1 MRDFNT
7 LDDFDIS
14 EKTVLLRVDI
24 NLPLNKET
32 LEIEDDNRAR
42 MILPTLLELLD
53 KDAKVVIL
61 AHQGRPG
68 GWDFT
73 SLESHAKVL
82 SELLGKEVRY
92 VDDILGEE
100 AESAIKNLEPG
111 QAILLKNV
119 RELECEMKKATM
131 ETHSESDLVTRLA
144 PMFDLYVNDAFAA
157 SHRSQCS
164 LVGFQAK
171 LPSAAGRLMERE
183 LTALAS
189 VFENPEK
196 PSICV
201 LGGAKYSDAIEVI
214 DRLIGKDKASWV
226 IVTGA
231 CANFMLKARGVN
243 LGPKSEEFL
252 AEEMTPDLL
261 EEARSLL
268 RARGD
273 RMILP
278 HDVAVDDNGKRV
290 DMMVGDLPSEFPIL
304 DIGDRSIV
312 KFCKVLKAAR
322 TIFIS
327 GPAGMIEKEGFDKGT
342 IEIMKAAVG
351 SRAFT
356 MVGGGHTV
364 GMANKIG
371 LASKF
376 SYVSTGGGALETYLR
391 GKPLPVVEAL
401 RSAKR

>member
-1 MRDFNT
+1 MRDFDT

-14 EKTVLLRVDI
+14 EKTILLRVDI

-32 LEIEDDNRAR
+32 LEVEDDNRVR
-42 MILPTLLELLD
+42 MILPTLRELLD
-53 KDAKVVIL
+53 KEAKVAIL

-73 SLESHAKVL
+73 SLESHAKIL
-82 SELLGKEVRY
+82 SELLGKEVSY

-100 AESAIKNLEPG
+100 AESAIRDLEPG

-119 RELECEMKKATM
+119 RELDCEMEKATM
-131 ETHSESDLVTRLA
+131 EVHSESDLVTRLA
-144 PMFDLYVNDAFAA
+144 PLFDLYVNDAFAA

-183 LTALAS
+183 LTALGS

-252 AEEMTPDLL
+252 AEEMTPELL
-261 EEARSLL
+261 DNARSLL
-268 RARGD
+268 RTRGD

-278 HDVAVDDNGKRV
+278 HDVAVDDNGSRV
-290 DMMVGDLPSEFPIL
+290 DVMVGDLPSEFPIL
-304 DIGDRSIV
+304 DIGERSIR

-327 GPAGMIEKEGFDKGT
+327 GPAGMIEREGFDKGT
-342 IEIMKAAVG
+342 IEIMKAAAG
-351 SRAFT
+351 SSAFT

-371 LASKF
+371 LANEF

-401 RSAKR
+401 RSAKK